1 MVPRNTA
8 IDERKVTHI
17 RQHPDFEVDEERILE
32 ELRKFERDSR
42 WISSNIPTLRARYPD
57 KYVAVWDGKV
67 VDSDKNHNRL
77 LNRLRKREYD
87 VPNMAIEYIPSRP
100 VFRVF

>member
-1 MVPRNTA
+1 MVPHNTA
-8 IDERKVTHI
+8 VDDRQVRNI

-42 WISSNIPTLRARYPD
+42 WISRNISTLRAKYPD
-57 KYVAVWDGKV
+57 KYVAVWGREV

-77 LNRLRKREYD
+77 LKRLRKREYD
-87 VPNMAIEYIPSRP
+87 VPNMAIEYITSRP